1 MPDRKIKRQR
11 HPAKSF
17 SKSPLSL
24 YFLAPSCLSGYK
36 SIMQNKPNFKMGKI
50 DTSTATLKSYA
61 NEHRTMSNERYQKQ
75 TQSNPIP
82 PSHTPSPNRITASRP
97 MEDRQFCRY
106 RLKTL
111 QIRVFAKKR
120 RIERFWEGL
129 WAVRGIQ
136 KRGWECFSGLL
147 PQGVCFL
154 YYKYGEAKSEN

>member
-36 SIMQNKPNFKMGKI
+36 SIMQNKPNFKMGNI
-50 DTSTATLKSYA
+50 NISTARTKAYA
-61 NEHRTMSNERYQKQ
+61 NEQRAMNNEHYSKQ

-82 PSHTPSPNRITASRP
+82 PSLMPSPNRITASHP
-97 MEDRQFCRY
+97 MESRRFYRY

-111 QIRVFAKKR
+111 EICVFSRETQERAVLRGFMGRLWDIAR
-120 RIERFWEGL
+120 R
-129 WAVRGIQ
+129 RGTLFGSFAAGSMFPI
-136 KRGWECFSGLL
+136 L
-147 PQGVCFL
+147 
-154 YYKYGEAKSEN
+154 